1 MSRVVKAHVLLLLI
15 TAIWGATFVVV
26 KKALESIS
34 PLLFNA
40 IRMSLAAI
48 FLGLVYRKHL
58 FRLTRPAM
66 REGLKIGFFLFLG
79 YSFQTPGLHLTTPSK
94 SAFLTGIYTMLV
106 PLLLIMIWKAHIN
119 HWRAT
124 GFATAFAGLFFMTVP
139 SGQQGIADFA
149 NMNLGDVLTI
159 ICAVAFALHVIFVGR
174 ATQRFPF
181 EQIAMLQIAAAALL
195 MAITTPIIERPHV
208 QFSTPVITA
217 IVTTGALST
226 ALGFTVQTWAQ
237 QFTPPTHTAL
247 IFTLE
252 PVFAWLTSWLVL
264 KERLGVRE
272 GAGALLILA
281 GVLMSELLGNVT
293 KPVFVEFAA
302 DRSYIGKSNGKG

>member
-1 MSRVVKAHVLLLLI
+1 MSRVLKAHVFLVLI
-15 TAIWGATFVVV
+15 TVIWGATFVVV
-26 KKALESIS
+26 KEALESVS

-40 IRMSLAAI
+40 IRMSLAAV
-48 FLGLVYRKHL
+48 FLGLVFRKHL
-58 FRLTRPAM
+58 FRLTGPAM
-66 REGLKIGFFLFLG
+66 REGLKIGFLLFLG
-79 YSFQTPGLHLTTPSK
+79 YSLQTPGLHLTTPSK

-106 PLLLIMIWKAHIN
+106 PLLLILIWKAHIN
-119 HWRAT
+119 HWRAI
-124 GFATAFAGLFFMTVP
+124 GFATACVGLFLMTVP

-149 NMNLGDVLTI
+149 KMNRGDVLTI
-159 ICAVAFALHVIFVGR
+159 FCAVAFALHVIFVGR

-181 EQIAMLQIAAAALL
+181 EQIATLQIAAAALF
-195 MAITTPIIERPHV
+195 MAITTPVIERPHI
-208 QFSTPVITA
+208 QFSASVITA
-217 IVTTGALST
+217 IVATGVLST

-264 KERLGVRE
+264 KERLGMRA

-281 GVLMSELLGNVT
+281 GVSMSELLGNVA
-293 KPVFVEFAA
+293 KPMFVELAA
-302 DRSYIGKSNGKG
+302 DQSYAGKEQ